1 LDIALEKPLILKGK
15 DYKLTVLRF
24 ICPLSSIN
32 PPFSLKGK
40 TFKVAIKNNS
50 ASGYASETITS
61 QVRSISDFVSIVNNL
76 LSTAHNQLYNNGLQ
90 PYIYFQSENRLFYM
104 IVPELYLSGPDD
116 LQIYFNE
123 TLYYYVSGFPAMDVI
138 LNNEVYKQIMV
149 YDIAD
154 DGFKYQPPVISANYG
169 GRWTSPGY
177 ARKVA
182 AEYRTDYK
190 FNWLMS
196 VIVTSTLPILQDFMP
211 DVNEF
216 GLQNSTLIY
225 RPESEFKWIDIFN
238 DTPIDRFSFNFM
250 WMSSDQNVHQ
260 LYLNPGESVSLK
272 LYFRSI
278 H

>member
-1 LDIALEKPLILKGK
+1 
-15 DYKLTVLRF
+15 
-24 ICPLSSIN
+24 
-32 PPFSLKGK
+32 
-40 TFKVAIKNNS
+40 
-50 ASGYASETITS
+50 
-61 QVRSISDFVSIVNNL
+61 
-76 LSTAHNQLYNNGLQ
+76 
-90 PYIYFQSENRLFYM
+90 M

-116 LQIYFNE
+116 IHIYFNE

-154 DGFKYQPPVISANYG
+154 DGFKYEPPVITSNYG
-169 GRWTSPGY
+169 GRWTTAGY

-190 FNWLMS
+190 FNWLLS
-196 VIVTSTLPILQDFMP
+196 VMVTSNLPIRQETMPMRTGNVFPNLDNRVSYISTLPILQDFIP

-216 GLQNSTLIY
+216 GLQNSTLVY

>member
-1 LDIALEKPLILKGK
+1 MLK
-15 DYKLTVLRF
+15 
-24 ICPLSSIN
+24 
-32 PPFSLKGK
+32 
-40 TFKVAIKNNS
+40 
-50 ASGYASETITS
+50 
-61 QVRSISDFVSIVNNL
+61 
-76 LSTAHNQLYNNGLQ
+76 TAHNQLYNNGQ
-90 PYIYFQSENRLFYM
+90 PPYIYFQSENRLFYLV
-104 IVPELYLSGPDD
+104 VPEFYLSGPDD

-123 TLYYYVSGFPAMDVI
+123 TLYYYVSGFPSKDVFI
-138 LNNEVYKQIMV
+138 NGQLYKQIIV

-154 DGFKYQPPVISANYG
+154 DGFKYQPPVITSNYG
-169 GRWTSPGY
+169 GRWSNPGY

-190 FNWLMS
+190 FNWLLTVLVTSNLPIRQEILPMRTG
-196 VIVTSTLPILQDFMP
+196 IVFPNLDNRVSYISTLPILQDFRP

-216 GLQNSTLIY
+216 GLQNSTLVY
-225 RPESEFKWIDIFN
+225 RPESEFRWIDIYN